1 MPDEDCIKQVYI
13 LENLGCANCAAK
25 MEKKIK
31 ELSGVKYATI
41 TYTTKQLRLS
51 AKDPDALLP
60 QIQAICA
67 SIESEVKV
75 VPRTKNLHRGKSGMC
90 QLRSQNGTA
99 HQ

>member
-1 MPDEDCIKQVYI
+1 MPDADDIKRVYI

-31 ELSGVKYATI
+31 ELPEVTYASI

-60 QIQAICA
+60 QIQSICSA
-67 SIESEVKV
+67 IESEVKI
-75 VPRTKNLHRGKSGMC
+75 RILQKISFLHCAQAVS
-90 QLRSQNGTA
+90 
-99 HQ
+99 